1 MDIGNAAAAHIEIQY
16 PDAVLA
22 TSPNML
28 VSLRN
33 TVYNEI
39 MTALDLTDEVEI
51 RARLETRKAWRRR
64 HKAAWKKIRNMPI
77 VGGSSF

>member
-1 MDIGNAAAAHIEIQY
+1 MDIGKAAAAHIEIQY

-39 MTALDLTDEVEI
+39 IAALDLTDEDAI
-51 RARLETRKAWRRR
+51 RARLEWRKAWRRQ
-64 HKAAWKKIRNMPI
+64 HKEAWKKIREMP
-77 VGGSSF
+77 VVGSS